1 MISSSPTAVRQTPSP
16 PRVVAVSGMVFAA
29 LYATSL
35 VLLRLT
41 IPADPTDPGTWLAEP
56 AFRDA
61 VRFALNLVPFTG
73 IAFLWF
79 MAVLR
84 NRVGLLE
91 DRFFAT
97 VFLGSGL
104 LFVVMLFGAA
114 AVCRGLLD
122 TFAAGVSLPEQ
133 SETYRFGRGMAYSLM
148 NTFGVKMAA
157 IFIFV
162 TSTIGLRV
170 AVLPRW
176 LVFVGYG
183 LGLVLL
189 LTITDFAWIALVFP
203 VWVLLVSTYI
213 LVADFRHGNRRAAR
227 DATSTSQ

>member
-1 MISSSPTAVRQTPSP
+1 
-16 PRVVAVSGMVFAA
+16 VAVSGMVFAA
-29 LYATSL
+29 LYAASL
-35 VLLRLT
+35 VLLRLA
-41 IPADPTDPGTWLAEP
+41 IPADPTDPGIWLAEP
-56 AFRDA
+56 T
-61 VRFALNLVPFTG
+61 VRNGVRVALNLVPFTG

-97 VFLGSGL
+97 AFLGSGL

-122 TFAAGVSLPEQ
+122 TFAAGASLPEQ
-133 SETYRFGRGMAYSLM
+133 SETYRFGRGMAYALM

-203 VWVLLVSTYI
+203 VWVLLVSTHI
-213 LVADFRHGNRRAAR
+213 LIADFQQGGQRAAR
-227 DATSTSQ
+227 DETSTPHEGPPAVSYTGEWSSDPS